1 EPKSDILPGITL
13 VREAGTRVQVKQ
25 RILPSP
31 SAEVSAKFDEL
42 NTHLPDYVLPGTLV
56 VLSDP
61 ENTSQ
66 MCTQQE
72 EELRQQ
78 AVRAQQTVQWLEPP
92 EAQALVDHY
101 GPLRDFALV
110 NNDELSEGS
119 TWAGVASAAGTHF
132 METVQKELE
141 RIHSVYVSASERM
154 SARFEAMRQSAFK
167 RIDAAGDA
175 WTNVKL
181 EIVDDANDLKGKI
194 GVAGSVA
201 VSKTQAALKS
211 FIDYEIPS
219 ISEAIG
225 KAGTVV
231 KGLSLLNYAA
241 ITADTYA
248 TDARVTQA
256 CSESRESECMRVTVK
271 EYGSLL
277 GRIAGGEIGGNI
289 GAAAEARYGQVLCGV
304 IGVHPAGRLIC
315 GAAIIGGGAYFG
327 GSSLGTFSGDLAEL
341 IYTQSESKNTDK
353 KESEKNDQ

>member
-1 EPKSDILPGITL
+1 M
-13 VREAGTRVQVKQ
+13 REAGTRAQVKQ

-78 AVRAQQTVQWLEPP
+78 AVRAQQTVQWLELP

-101 GPLRDFALV
+101 GPLRDFSLAH
-110 NNDELSEGS
+110 NDEMSDGS
-119 TWAGVASAAGTHF
+119 TWVGVASAAGEHF

-141 RIHSVYVSASERM
+141 HIHSVYVSASERM

-167 RIDAAGDA
+167 RIDAAGEA

-181 EIVDDANDLKGKI
+181 EIVDDVSDLKGKI
-194 GVAGSVA
+194 GVAGGVA
-201 VSKTQAALKS
+201 VSKTQTALKS

-219 ISEAIG
+219 VSEAIG
-225 KAGTVV
+225 KAGVVV
-231 KGLSLLNYAA
+231 KGLSLANYAA
-241 ITADTYA
+241 VIVDYYA
-248 TDARVTQA
+248 TDARVAKA

-271 EYGSLL
+271 EYGGLMGRIGGGTL
-277 GRIAGGEIGGNI
+277 GSIAGG
-289 GAAAEARYGQVLCGV
+289 AVDARYGQVLCGV
-304 IGVHPAGRLIC
+304 VGVHPAGRLVC
-315 GAAIIGGGAYFG
+315 GAAVIGSGAYFG
-327 GSSLGTFSGDLAEL
+327 GAAGGDFLGGVAERVYL
-341 IYTQSESKNTDK
+341 QVQDDDK
-353 KESEKNDQ
+353 RVDNADD